1 MFGQLGLV
9 FVLSVP
15 EGLDVVVES
24 RFEFTFKLSII
35 NKKQNILYMKIDN
48 VSERKLVS
56 DNNA

>member
-15 EGLDVVVES
+15 EGLDVVFES
-24 RFEFTFKLSII
+24 RFEITFKLSII
-35 NKKQNILYMKIDN
+35 NKKQNILHMKIYN

-56 DNNA
+56 DNNV